1 MTGSKLHQYKQ
12 EQKNVT
18 TETFLKLLFLRLCNL
33 IHLYFS
39 YNTTNFKTA
48 RNLLEH
54 TFKMLR

>member
-39 YNTTNFKTA
+39 YNTANLKKA
-48 RNLLEH
+48 RSILEH